1 MSVLRFNY
9 STLLKRNKRLSYRE
23 KITKITKVLMIF
35 LKENNLIT
43 LEPFKDDG
51 EVKDELV
58 LYSSDLT
65 DLGNLLFK
73 EYYPK
78 WSTYIDRGG
87 DVSNI
92 KILNDGLNKLKR
104 K

>member
-9 STLLKRNKRLSYRE
+9 STLLKRNKSLSYRE

-43 LEPFKDDG
+43 LEPFKDNG

-65 DLGNLLFK
+65 DLGNL
-73 EYYPK
+73 
-78 WSTYIDRGG
+78 
-87 DVSNI
+87 
-92 KILNDGLNKLKR
+92 
-104 K
+104 

>member
-1 MSVLRFNY
+1 M
-9 STLLKRNKRLSYRE
+9 T
-23 KITKITKVLMIF
+23 F

-51 EVKDELV
+51 EVKDDLV

-78 WSTYIDRGG
+78 WSAYIDRGG
-87 DVSNI
+87 M
-92 KILNDGLNKLKR
+92 
-104 K
+104 